1 VERLHLEGVV
11 IGLGVLLAGALFFG
25 LVLLGTEISRLRQQ
39 QVDGVR
45 LRDLV
50 EQSGVAEEILT
61 ACDRLMQRLEEDHER
76 LVGVA
81 VRIEHL
87 TKTREEDEQEDRV

>member
-11 IGLGVLLAGALFFG
+11 IVLGVLLAGALFFG

-45 LRDLV
+45 LKDLI
-50 EQSGVAEEILT
+50 ETDRQAEEILT
-61 ACDRLMQRLEEDHER
+61 ASERLTEMIRQDSEALKGLAFRLETLRH
-76 LVGVA
+76 A
-81 VRIEHL
+81 
-87 TKTREEDEQEDRV
+87 EEDETRNTPE